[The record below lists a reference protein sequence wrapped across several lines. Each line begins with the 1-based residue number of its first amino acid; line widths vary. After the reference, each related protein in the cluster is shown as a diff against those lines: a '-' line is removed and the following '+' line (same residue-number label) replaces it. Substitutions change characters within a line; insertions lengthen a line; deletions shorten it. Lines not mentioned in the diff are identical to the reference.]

1 MKNVLTIFFV
11 AWSLLF
17 GACSD
22 NNFADKLPNKP
33 EHPIIIL
40 YENDAHCAIDG
51 YPMLVSLRNEC
62 QSQTNYV

>member
-1 MKNVLTIFFV
+1 MRMKNVLTIFFV

-33 EHPIIIL
+33 EHHIIIL
-40 YENDAHCAIDG
+40 YENDAHCAFS
-51 YPMLVSLRNEC
+51 VSSLC
-62 QSQTNYV
+62 FSSQ